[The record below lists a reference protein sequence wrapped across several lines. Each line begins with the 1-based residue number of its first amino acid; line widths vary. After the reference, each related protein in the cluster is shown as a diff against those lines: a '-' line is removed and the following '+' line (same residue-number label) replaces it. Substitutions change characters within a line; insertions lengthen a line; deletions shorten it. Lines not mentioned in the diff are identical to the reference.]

1 MTGKLPT
8 ASLPM
13 VLGHEGAGI
22 VVDVGPDVTGIVE
35 GDHVVMSF
43 KAMCGSCFYCRNGQ
57 LYLCEKDSAQRLAGT
72 MPDGTTRLRRGH
84 DDIRQLCQVGSLCDE
99 VVVPA
104 ASAVRLPDHV
114 PFAVAA
120 PLGCGVMTG
129 VGAALNTACLTPG
142 ATVAVIGC
150 GGVGLSAMQGA
161 RIAGAS
167 RIIAIDTVQSK
178 LDISTRFGATDTING
193 ATTSVVDVVRE
204 MTKGRGVDAA
214 FEAVGL
220 ATTIGQAIEMVRP
233 GGEAVL
239 VGLPGSDVN
248 LPVHALGLIT
258 TGKSLKGS
266 LYGSCHFSRDVCR
279 ILDLYEGG
287 RIDLDGLISQKIALE
302 DVNEAFE
309 SMVRGEVVR
318 SVVVH
323 QH

>member
-1 MTGKLPT
+1 
-8 ASLPM
+8 
-13 VLGHEGAGI
+13 
-22 VVDVGPDVTGIVE
+22 
-35 GDHVVMSF
+35 
-43 KAMCGSCFYCRNGQ
+43 
-57 LYLCEKDSAQRLAGT
+57 
-72 MPDGTTRLRRGH
+72 
-84 DDIRQLCQVGSLCDE
+84 
-99 VVVPA
+99 
-104 ASAVRLPDHV
+104 
-114 PFAVAA
+114 
-120 PLGCGVMTG
+120 MTG